1 MDKRERFL
9 LDQMTATTRFFFRH
23 LCLIALLLL
32 AFSLA
37 KSDDEVFDP
46 GRLTPTTLAT
56 GLVRPME
63 LEVAP
68 DGRVFFIELNGT
80 LRIFHPKTQK
90 ITEAGS
96 LEVTNQQENGL
107 IGIALDPN
115 FAKNQHLFLQYSPP
129 DFSGQHVSR
138 FTMKGDT
145 LDLESEKRLLKF
157 EEQRLQCCHHAGS
170 LEFGP
175 DGCLFI
181 ATGDNTHPGG
191 DSKGFAPIDE
201 RPERMP
207 WDAQKSASNKFSYN
221 GKVLRIKP
229 KGDGTYEVPDGN
241 LFPKD
246 GSEGIPEI
254 YVMGCRNPWRISVDQ
269 KSGYLYWGEVGPD
282 AGTPGDR
289 GPAGHDEIN
298 QARQAG
304 NFGWPY
310 FVGPNLAYPDVNFE
324 TEEIG
329 PTQSPEAPVN
339 DSPNSKGVQTLPPA
353 QPAFVYYHRNE
364 TEDFPML
371 RTGGRTACAG
381 PVYHYDKNLD
391 SPTKFP
397 EHFDNTLFI
406 YEWSR
411 HWIFG
416 VKLDGKSDIDSLEEF
431 MPGYGFVRPIDMDF
445 GSEGSLYLIEYGETW
460 GENADCKLVRVDYIR
475 GNRPPKIE
483 MTAVGNAGRP
493 PLEVAFSSEGTLDPD
508 GDELT
513 YEWKIVPGSD
523 EFKDARANPTLA
535 FGTIGSYQAVLTV
548 TDEHGASATASAPV
562 LVGNEPPVV
571 KFKSPQDG
579 DFYDFGKPIRWDIAV
594 SDPEDGE
601 PVSERVKV
609 FHHLVP
615 GYFKDTEASLTG
627 AQTLPPG
634 LELMKKSDCFNCHM
648 VDRKL
653 VGPSYLEVAAKYKDQ
668 EHALDEVAKRIVT
681 GTSGIWGEVPMIPH
695 PQHGIEQSRQ
705 MTEWI
710 FSLGEKE
717 SESVLSGLAGEFKI
731 EKPEKEDKKKGPGV
745 LIVEASYLDG
755 GAAPIAPLSR
765 TETIRLR
772 SATLLPAESDAHEGL
787 SISGTKAGA
796 IMDKGWLKFE
806 QTNLTDRN
814 KATISY
820 SSAGVGATVEI
831 RYGSPEGELL
841 GSVKAEPTGD
851 WGKSKTLSFKISPA
865 SARGDLFVRFSNP
878 GKGHLMNLE
887 SITLDR

>member
-1 MDKRERFL
+1 
-9 LDQMTATTRFFFRH
+9 MTATTLFSSRFF
-23 LCLIALLLL
+23 LPLGLLLL
-32 AFSLA
+32 AFTWAASEDTA
-37 KSDDEVFDP
+37 FDP

-56 GLVRPME
+56 GLIRPME

-68 DGRVFFIELNGT
+68 DGRVFFIELDGK
-80 LRIFHPKTQK
+80 LRIFHPDTQK
-90 ITEAGS
+90 ITEAGT
-96 LEVTNQQENGL
+96 LEVATQQENGL
-107 IGIALDPN
+107 IGIALDPG
-115 FAKNQHLFLQYSPP
+115 FAKNQHIFLQYSPP
-129 DFSGQHVSR
+129 NYSGQHVSR

-145 LDLESEKRLLKF
+145 LDLASEKRLLKF

-201 RPERMP
+201 RPDRMP

-229 KGDGTYEVPDGN
+229 KSDGTYEVPEGN

-269 KSGYLYWGEVGPD
+269 KSGHLYWGEVGPD
-282 AGTPGDR
+282 AGVPGDR

-298 QARQAG
+298 QAREAG

-324 TEEIG
+324 TGEIG
-329 PTQSPEAPVN
+329 ATQSPEAPVN

-353 QPAFVYYHRNE
+353 QPAFIYYHRNE

-381 PVYHYDKNLD
+381 PVYHYDKDLK

-416 VKLDGKSDIDSLEEF
+416 VKLDAESDIESLDEF
-431 MPGYGFVRPIDMDF
+431 MPDYEFARPIDMDF
-445 GSEGSLYLIEYGETW
+445 GPEGSLYLIEYGETW
-460 GENADCKLVRVDYIR
+460 GVNADCKLVRVDYIR
-475 GNRPPKIE
+475 GNRPPKIKL
-483 MTAVGNAGRP
+483 TAKDTAGRP
-493 PLEVAFSSEGTLDPD
+493 PLEVAFSSEGTVDPD
-508 GDELT
+508 GDELS

-523 EFKDARANPTLA
+523 SFKDERANPTLA

-548 TDEHGASATASAPV
+548 TDEHGASATASTPV
-562 LVGNEPPVV
+562 LVGNEPPSVE
-571 KFKSPQDG
+571 FKSPQDG
-579 DFYDFGKPIRWDIAV
+579 DFYDFDSPISWDVAV
-594 SDPEDGE
+594 VDPEDGD
-601 PVSERVKV
+601 PVSDRVKI
-609 FHHLVP
+609 FHQLIP
-615 GYFKDTEASLTG
+615 GKFKDTEASLTG
-627 AQTLPPG
+627 AETLPPG
-634 LELMKKSDCFNCHM
+634 LELMKKSDCFNCHI

-681 GTSGIWGEVPMIPH
+681 GSSGIWGEVPMIPH

-705 MTEWI
+705 MVEWI
-710 FSLGEKE
+710 FSLGEEK
-717 SESVLSGLAGEFKI
+717 SGSVLSGLTGEFSLG
-731 EKPEKEDKKKGPGV
+731 KPEKTDKQKGPGV
-745 LIVEASYLDG
+745 LIVEATYLDG
-755 GAAPIAPLSR
+755 GAPPIAPLSGSKS
-765 TETIRLR
+765 IRLR
-772 SATLLPAESDAHEGL
+772 SSTLLPAEADAFDGL
-787 SISGTKAGA
+787 SLSGTRAGA
-796 IMDKGWLKFE
+796 IMDKGWLKFSHL
-806 QTNLTDRN
+806 NLTDRT
-814 KATISY
+814 KASVTYSSGGPGATI
-820 SSAGVGATVEI
+820 EI
-831 RYGSPEGELL
+831 RHGAEDGELL
-841 GSVKAEPTGD
+841 GSVVAAPTGGWD
-851 WGKSKTLSFKISPA
+851 KQKNLTFEIKPA
-865 SARGDLFVRFSNP
+865 PKRGDLYVRFSNP
-878 GKGHLMNLE
+878 GKAHLMNLE
-887 SITLDR
+887 SISLDR

>member
-1 MDKRERFL
+1 MLRPNRMPSYTLGKIAKLFCFSVL
-9 LDQMTATTRFFFRH
+9 SITALRAADNT
-23 LCLIALLLL
+23 
-32 AFSLA
+32 
-37 KSDDEVFDP
+37 FDP

-56 GLVRPME
+56 GLIRPME
-63 LEVAP
+63 LEVTP
-68 DGRVFFIELNGT
+68 DGRVFFIELDGR
-80 LRIFHPKTQK
+80 LRIFHPESQK
-90 ITEAGS
+90 ITEAGT
-96 LEVTNQQENGL
+96 LEVTTQQENGL
-107 IGIALDPN
+107 IGIALDPD
-115 FAKNQHLFLQYSPP
+115 FAENQQLFLQYSPP
-129 DFSGQHVSR
+129 HFSGQQVSR
-138 FTMKGDT
+138 FTMNGDM

-175 DGCLFI
+175 NGCLFI

-229 KGDGTYEVPDGN
+229 KSNGSYEVPDGN
-241 LFPKD
+241 LFAKD

-269 KSGYLYWGEVGPD
+269 KSGHLYWGEVGPD

-298 QARQAG
+298 QARKAG

-324 TEEIG
+324 TEAIG
-329 PTQSPEAPVN
+329 AKQSPDAPVN

-353 QPAFVYYHRNE
+353 QPAFIYYHRNE

-381 PVYHYDKNLD
+381 PVYHYDKELE
-391 SPTKFP
+391 STTKFP
-397 EHFDNTLFI
+397 AHFDNTLFI

-416 VKLDGKSDIDSLEEF
+416 VKLDADSDINSLEEF
-431 MPGYGFVRPIDMDF
+431 MPDYGFVRPIDMDF
-445 GSEGSLYLIEYGETW
+445 GPEGSLYVIEYGETW

-475 GNRPPKIE
+475 GNRPPKI
-483 MTAVGNAGRP
+483 TLSAKDSAGRP
-493 PLEVAFSSEGTLDPD
+493 PLEVAFSSTGTVDPD
-508 GDELT
+508 GDTLS
-513 YEWKIVPGSD
+513 YEWKIIPGSD
-523 EFKDARANPTLA
+523 EFKDTRENPTLA

-548 TDEHGASATASAPV
+548 TDEHGASATASTPV
-562 LVGNEPPVV
+562 LVGNSPPSVE
-571 KFKSPQDG
+571 FKSPQDG
-579 DFYDFGKPIRWDIAV
+579 DFYDFDTPISWDIAV
-594 SDPEDGE
+594 VDEEDGE
-601 PVSERVKV
+601 PVAERVKI
-609 FHHLVP
+609 FHQLVP
-615 GYFKDTEASLTG
+615 GNFKDTEASLTG
-627 AQTLPPG
+627 AETLPPG
-634 LELMKKSDCFNCHM
+634 LELMKGSDCFNCHM

-681 GTSGIWGEVPMIPH
+681 GSTGIWGEIPMIPH

-705 MTEWI
+705 MAEWI
-710 FSLGEKE
+710 FSLGEEE
-717 SESVLSGLAGEFKI
+717 SGTVLSGVTGTFQI
-731 EKPEKEDKKKGPGV
+731 GKPEKQDKKKGPGV
-745 LIVEASYLDG
+745 LIVEATYLDG
-755 GAAPIAPLSR
+755 GAAPIAPLSG

-772 SATLLPAESDAHEGL
+772 SSTLLPSESAAHEGL
-787 SISGTKAGA
+787 SLSGTKAGA
-796 IMDKGWLKFE
+796 IMDAGWLKFE

-814 KATISY
+814 QATIAY
-820 SSAGVGATVEI
+820 SSAGAGATVEV
-831 RYGSPEGELL
+831 RHGAPDGELL

-851 WGKSKTLSFKISPA
+851 WGKSNSLSFEIQPA
-865 SARGDLFVRFSNP
+865 KERGDLYIRFSNP

>member
-1 MDKRERFL
+1 
-9 LDQMTATTRFFFRH
+9 MTATTLFSSRFF
-23 LCLIALLLL
+23 LPLGLLLL
-32 AFSLA
+32 AFTWAASEDTA
-37 KSDDEVFDP
+37 FDP

-56 GLVRPME
+56 GLIRPME

-68 DGRVFFIELNGT
+68 DGRVFFIELDGK
-80 LRIFHPKTQK
+80 LRIFHPDTQK
-90 ITEAGS
+90 ITEAGT
-96 LEVTNQQENGL
+96 LEVATQQENGL
-107 IGIALDPN
+107 IGIALDPG
-115 FAKNQHLFLQYSPP
+115 FAKNQHIFLQYSPP
-129 DFSGQHVSR
+129 NYSGQHVSR

-145 LDLESEKRLLKF
+145 LDLASEKRLLKF

-201 RPERMP
+201 RPDRMP

-229 KGDGTYEVPDGN
+229 KSDGTYEVPEGN

-269 KSGYLYWGEVGPD
+269 KSGHLYWGEVGPD
-282 AGTPGDR
+282 AGVPGDR

-298 QARQAG
+298 QAREAG

-324 TEEIG
+324 TGEIG
-329 PTQSPEAPVN
+329 ATQSPEAPVN

-353 QPAFVYYHRNE
+353 QPAFIYYHRNE

-381 PVYHYDKNLD
+381 PVYHYDKDLK

-416 VKLDGKSDIDSLEEF
+416 VKLDAESDIESLDEF
-431 MPGYGFVRPIDMDF
+431 MPDYEFARPIDMDF
-445 GSEGSLYLIEYGETW
+445 GPEGSLYLIEYGETW
-460 GENADCKLVRVDYIR
+460 GVNADCKLVRVDYIR
-475 GNRPPKIE
+475 GNRPPKIKL
-483 MTAVGNAGRP
+483 TAKDTAGRP
-493 PLEVAFSSEGTLDPD
+493 PLEVAFSSEGTVDPD
-508 GDELT
+508 GDELS

-523 EFKDARANPTLA
+523 SFKDERANPTLA

-548 TDEHGASATASAPV
+548 TDEHGASATASTPV
-562 LVGNEPPVV
+562 LVGNEPPSVE
-571 KFKSPQDG
+571 FKSPQDG
-579 DFYDFGKPIRWDIAV
+579 DFYDFDSPISWDVAV
-594 SDPEDGE
+594 VDPEDGD
-601 PVSERVKV
+601 PVSDRVKI
-609 FHHLVP
+609 FHQLVP
-615 GYFKDTEASLTG
+615 GKFKDTEASLTG
-627 AQTLPPG
+627 AETLPPG
-634 LELMKKSDCFNCHM
+634 LELMKKSDCFNCHI

-681 GTSGIWGEVPMIPH
+681 GSSGIWGEVPMIPH

-705 MTEWI
+705 MVEWI
-710 FSLGEKE
+710 FSLGEEK
-717 SESVLSGLAGEFKI
+717 SGSVLSGLTGEFSLG
-731 EKPEKEDKKKGPGV
+731 KPEKTDKQKGPGV
-745 LIVEASYLDG
+745 LIVEATYLDG
-755 GAAPIAPLSR
+755 GAPPIAPLSGSKS
-765 TETIRLR
+765 IRLR
-772 SATLLPAESDAHEGL
+772 SSTLLPAEADAFDGL
-787 SISGTKAGA
+787 SLSGTRAGA
-796 IMDKGWLKFE
+796 IMDKGWLKFSHL
-806 QTNLTDRN
+806 NLTDRT
-814 KATISY
+814 KASVTYSSGGPGATI
-820 SSAGVGATVEI
+820 EI
-831 RYGSPEGELL
+831 RHGSEDGELL
-841 GSVKAEPTGD
+841 GSVVAAPTGGWD
-851 WGKSKTLSFKISPA
+851 KQKNLTFEIKPA
-865 SARGDLFVRFSNP
+865 PKRGDLYVRFSNP
-878 GKGHLMNLE
+878 GKAHLMNLE
-887 SITLDR
+887 SISLDR